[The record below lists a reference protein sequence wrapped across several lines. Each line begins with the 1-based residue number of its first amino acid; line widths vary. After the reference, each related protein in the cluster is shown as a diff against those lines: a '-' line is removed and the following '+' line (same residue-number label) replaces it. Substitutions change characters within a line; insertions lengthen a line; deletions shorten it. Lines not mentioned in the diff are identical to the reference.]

1 MYRADIRDKGKMCLT
16 CIASYTIL
24 GFVREPQTFSQESDQ
39 LVVDIRIVH
48 CPQTLYTAA
57 ALAMVNLYA
66 GTESMDFV

>member
-1 MYRADIRDKGKMCLT
+1 MRLT
-16 CIASYTIL
+16 CIAGYAVL
-24 GFVREPQTFSQESDQ
+24 GFVREAQTFSQESDQ

-57 ALAMVNLYA
+57 ALSTVNLYA